1 MTKLRTSYNDSHA
14 LLIGID
20 TYKKS
25 SPLGYAVSDATAV
38 ADALKSNFAFPDSN
52 VRLLTNDSASHDAI
66 LEAFLDFAL
75 DKTDV
80 NDRLFF
86 FFAGHG
92 FTIRSNRGEI
102 GYLVPHD
109 GNCSSLSTLIRWDEL
124 TRNAD
129 LIHAKHI
136 LFVMDACYG
145 GLAITR
151 AIQPGTM
158 RFVKDMLLRPARQV
172 ITAGKADELVADS
185 GGPRADHSVF
195 TGHLL
200 DAIDGAAKTADGLI
214 TANGIMAYVYQ
225 SVGRDNE
232 SEQTPHFGYVTGDG
246 DFLFRVPEEL
256 ETDSEDKKTDDDIL
270 VSVPA
275 VATGEI
281 TMTKIDQAKEYL
293 ADEKQRI
300 RLHDVVSQETRTLL
314 AATSEDNFPV
324 SGSWSEK
331 EFAERLAQYEDLAS
345 DLTGIQAVLGYWGQ
359 AGHQD
364 VLTLAAKRIAGRLST
379 SGGLTV
385 WLGLRWYPILLLIY
399 NGGIGA
405 VAAGRYEN
413 LKSLLL
419 APAPDKDDH
428 RKATN
433 LTVALK
439 RGVSDLRDAFKTLPG
454 HERQYVP
461 QSEYLF
467 KRIQPQLDDLLFL
480 GSDYEQYFDQF
491 EIFLSLVHAQSAP
504 YGAFLGRFAWK
515 FSSRGSDSPFLKLVA
530 EADEYGDTWPPLQA
544 GLFGGSHQTFTDT
557 ASKLIEMLKGLH
569 W

>member
-1 MTKLRTSYNDSHA
+1 MSKLRTSYNDSHA

-20 TYKKS
+20 AYEKA

-38 ADALKSNFAFPDSN
+38 ADALKSNFAFPESN
-52 VRLLTNDSASHDAI
+52 VRLLTNDAASRDAI
-66 LEAFLDFAL
+66 MEAFLGFAL

-92 FTIRSNRGEI
+92 LTIRSNRGEI
-102 GYLVPHD
+102 GYLVPHNGD
-109 GNCSSLSTLIRWDEL
+109 CSSLSTLIRWDDL

-151 AIQPGTM
+151 ALQPGAM
-158 RFVKDMLLRPARQV
+158 RFVKNMLLRPARQV

-200 DAIDGAAKTADGLI
+200 DALDGAAKTGDSLI
-214 TANGIMAYVYQ
+214 TANGVMAYVYQ
-225 SVGRDNE
+225 NVSHDNE

-246 DFLFRVPEEL
+246 DFIFRVPEEL
-256 ETDSEDKKTDDDIL
+256 ETNSDDKTDDDIL

-275 VATGEI
+275 VATEGI
-281 TMTKIDQAKEYL
+281 IMTKIDQAKEYL

-300 RLHDVVSQETRTLL
+300 RLHDVVSQETRAVL

-324 SGSWSEK
+324 SGSWSEE
-331 EFAERLAQYEDLAS
+331 EFLERLTRYENLTS
-345 DLTGIQAVLGYWGQ
+345 DLTSIQAILGYWGQ
-359 AGHQD
+359 SIHQD
-364 VLTLAAKRIAGRLST
+364 VLTLAPKRISGRLTIS
-379 SGGLTV
+379 SGLTA

-413 LKSLLL
+413 LKALLL
-419 APAPDKDDH
+419 APAPDRDDH

-433 LTVALK
+433 LTVALN
-439 RGVSDLRDAFKTLPG
+439 RGLSDLRDVFKTLPG

-491 EIFLSLVHAQSAP
+491 EILFSLVHAQSAQ
-504 YGAFLGRFAWK
+504 YGTFLGRFAWK
-515 FSSRGSDSPFLKLVA
+515 FSSRGADSPFYKLIA
-530 EADEYGDTWPPLQA
+530 EADEYRDTWPPLQA
-544 GLFGGSHQTFTDT
+544 GLFGGSHQTFTD
-557 ASKLIEMLKGLH
+557 AANKLTGILKQLH

>member
-14 LLIGID
+14 IVIGID
-20 TYKKS
+20 AYEKA
-25 SPLGYAVSDATAV
+25 SPLFYAVSDATAV
-38 ADALKSNFAFPDSN
+38 AEALKSNFGFSDSK
-52 VRLLTNDSASHDAI
+52 VRLLTNEAASRTAI
-66 LEAFLDFAL
+66 LKAFLDFAL

-92 FTIRSNRGEI
+92 LTIRSNRGEI

-109 GNCSSLSTLIRWDEL
+109 GHCSSLSTLIRWDEL

-151 AIQPGTM
+151 ALQPGTM
-158 RFVKDMLLRPARQV
+158 RFVKDMLLRSARQV

-185 GGPRADHSVF
+185 GGPRPDHSVF

-200 DAIDGAAKTADGLI
+200 DALDGAAKTADGLL
-214 TANGIMAYVYQ
+214 TANGVMAYVYQ
-225 SVGRDNE
+225 NVGRDNE
-232 SEQTPHFGYVTGDG
+232 SEQTPHFGYVNGDG
-246 DFLFRVPEEL
+246 DFLFEVPEEL
-256 ETDSEDKKTDDDIL
+256 ETDSDEKTDDDIL

-275 VATGEI
+275 VATEGI
-281 TMTKIDQAKEYL
+281 TMNKSDQAKEYL
-293 ADEKQRI
+293 ADERQRI
-300 RLHDVVSQETRTLL
+300 LLHDVVSQETRAVL

-324 SGSWSEK
+324 SASWSEE
-331 EFAERLAQYEDLAS
+331 EFAARVTRYEDVTS

-359 AGHQD
+359 AIHQD
-364 VLTLAAKRIAGRLST
+364 VLTLAPKRIAGRLT
-379 SGGLTV
+379 VSGGLTT
-385 WLGLRWYPILLLIY
+385 WLGLCWYPILLLIY

-405 VAAGRYEN
+405 VAAGRYDN

-419 APAPDKDDH
+419 APAPDTDDH

-433 LTVALK
+433 LTVALN
-439 RGVSDLRDAFKTLPG
+439 RGLSDLRDSFKTLPG
-454 HERQYVP
+454 HESQYVP
-461 QSEYLF
+461 LSEYLF

-480 GSDYEQYFDQF
+480 GADYEQYFDRF
-491 EIFLSLVHAQSAP
+491 EILRSLVHAQNAQ
-504 YGAFLGRFAWK
+504 YGVYHGRFAWK
-515 FSSRGSDSPFLKLVA
+515 FSSRGLDSPFHKLLD
-530 EADEYGDTWPPLQA
+530 EAKEYGDAWPPFQA
-544 GLFGGSHQTFTDT
+544 GLFGGSHQTFTDVANKLT
-557 ASKLIEMLKGLH
+557 AILQQLH